1 MLTQQKVRHVDAAE
15 LLAAVLDP
23 GSYRSWDAPVVDPD
37 PGPEY
42 RQELAAARAKTGV
55 DESVLTGEGLIRGRR
70 VAVIVSEFR
79 FLAGSIGLAAA
90 ERIVNAVERATRE
103 GLPLLAGPASGGT
116 RMQEGTIAF
125 LSMVKISAAVRA
137 HRQAGLP
144 YLVYLRHPT
153 TGGVMASWGSLGH
166 ITAAEPGALLGFLG
180 PRVYEALRGEPFPE
194 GVQRAENLFD
204 KGLIDAVV
212 PPGQLSDVVD
222 RALSIVVTRPQT
234 RAAPPATLS
243 VKPSDAGAWESI
255 RISRNPRRP
264 DVRQLLAHG
273 ARDVLPLNGTGQ
285 GEKHPGL
292 QLALARFGHQSCVV
306 IGHTRPRPSRQTAMG
321 PASLREARRGMRLAE
336 ELGLPLVTVIDTA
349 GAALSPEAE
358 EGGLAGEI
366 ARSLHDLIGLN
377 APTVS
382 VLLGQGAGG
391 GALALLP
398 ADRTIA
404 AQHAWLS
411 PLPPEGA
418 SAIVHR
424 STGFAPAMSEA
435 QGVNVASL
443 HANGLVEHIVDECPD
458 AADEPTAFCRRLG
471 QAIEYELGALACAG
485 INELLPR
492 RLAKYR
498 NLGGLLAPGAPPF
511 EAGPVEDRT

>member
-1 MLTQQKVRHVDAAE
+1 MSTSTQQKSKRLNAPE
-15 LLAAVLDP
+15 LITAVLDP
-23 GSYRSWDAPVVDPD
+23 GSYRSWDSPVTDPD
-37 PGPEY
+37 PSDEY
-42 RQELAAARAKTGV
+42 QTELAAAREKSGV
-55 DESVLTGEGLIRGRR
+55 DESVLTGEGFIRGRR

-103 GLPLLAGPASGGT
+103 RLPLLAGPASGGT
-116 RMQEGTIAF
+116 RMQEGTVAF

-166 ITAAEPGALLGFLG
+166 ITVAEPGALLGFLG
-180 PRVYEALRGEPFPE
+180 PRVYEALHGSPFP
-194 GVQRAENLFD
+194 GNVQVAENLFE
-204 KGLIDAVV
+204 KGLVDAVV
-212 PPGQLSDVVD
+212 PASQLSDVID
-222 RALSIVVTRPQT
+222 RALSILVAGPHPQIRPP
-234 RAAPPATLS
+234 RTLS
-243 VKPSDAGAWESI
+243 VRPSEVGAWESI
-255 RISRNPRRP
+255 QISRNPRRP
-264 DVRQLLAHG
+264 DLLQLLTHG

-285 GEKHPGL
+285 GEKDPGL
-292 QLALARFGHQSCVV
+292 LLALARFGQKSAVV
-306 IGHTRPRPSRQTAMG
+306 IGHTRPRPSHQTAMG

-336 ELGLPLVTVIDTA
+336 ELGLPLVTVIDTG
-349 GAALSPEAE
+349 GAALSKEAE

-377 APTVS
+377 SPTVS
-382 VLLGQGAGG
+382 VLLGQGTGG
-391 GALALLP
+391 GALALFP

-424 STGFAPAMSEA
+424 TTDFAPEMSKA

-443 HANGLVEHIVDECPD
+443 YSHGMVEHIVDERPD
-458 AADEPTAFCRRLG
+458 AASESRAFSQRMG
-471 QAIEYELGALACAG
+471 QAIEYELATLAAADLAD
-485 INELLPR
+485 LLPK
-492 RLAKYR
+492 RLEKYR
-498 NLGGLLAPGAPPF
+498 GLGTRLPG
-511 EAGPVEDRT
+511 

>member
-1 MLTQQKVRHVDAAE
+1 MLTEQKIRHLDATE
-15 LLAAVLDP
+15 LITAVLDP
-23 GSYRSWDAPVVDPD
+23 GSFRSWDTPVTDPNPD
-37 PGPEY
+37 PRY
-42 RQELAAARAKTGV
+42 REELAAARAKTGV

-90 ERIVNAVERATRE
+90 GRIIQAVERATRE

-116 RMQEGTIAF
+116 RMQEGTLAF
-125 LSMVKISAAVRA
+125 LSMVKITGAVRA

-166 ITAAEPGALLGFLG
+166 ITVAEPGALLGFLG
-180 PRVYEALRGEPFPE
+180 PRVYEALHGTPFPE
-194 GVQRAENLFD
+194 NVQVAENLFD
-204 KGLIDAVV
+204 KGLVDAVV
-212 PPGQLSDVVD
+212 PPWQLPDVVD
-222 RALSIVVTRPQT
+222 RALSILVTGPHARVS
-234 RAAPPATLS
+234 PPRTLS
-243 VKPSDAGAWESI
+243 VKPSDAEAWASI
-255 RISRNPRRP
+255 EISRNPRRP
-264 DVRQLLAHG
+264 DLRQLLAHG
-273 ARDVLPLNGTGQ
+273 ARDMLPLNGTGQ
-285 GEKHPGL
+285 GEKDPGL
-292 QLALARFGHQSCVV
+292 LLALARFGRMSCVV
-306 IGHTRPRPSRQTAMG
+306 IGHTRPRPSQQTAMG

-336 ELGLPLVTVIDTA
+336 ELGLPLLTVIDTG
-349 GAALSPEAE
+349 GAALSKEAE

-366 ARSLHDLIGLN
+366 ARSLHDLIGLKS
-377 APTVS
+377 PTLS

-424 STGFAPAMSEA
+424 ITDFAPAMSA
-435 QGVNVASL
+435 SQGVNVAALYS
-443 HANGLVEHIVDECPD
+443 NGLIDHIVDERDD
-458 AADEPTAFCRRLG
+458 AAREPRAFCQRMA
-471 QAIEYELGALACAG
+471 QAIEYELSSLSSTD
-485 INELLPR
+485 IN
-492 RLAKYR
+492 
-498 NLGGLLAPGAPPF
+498 GLLAGRFRKYRELGGVTSPPAGSGAPDSDG
-511 EAGPVEDRT
+511 A